1 MRFQGILVTVQ
12 ILDVTGLSK
21 TSSAF
26 RSALAETALSMGLNP
41 SYLAACMAIET
52 AHTFS
57 PAIQNPYT
65 SATGLI
71 QFMPATARAMG
82 TTVEAL
88 KRMSAVAQ
96 LAYVK
101 RFFQPYLGRIRPSV
115 PGDYYLA
122 IFYPALV
129 GKDPSTVIYSSG
141 DTGYAQNAGLDRN
154 QDGIITASD
163 VTATV
168 DGVVADARTRPPL
181 DVAVGTSVLAWAF
194 GGLVV
199 SLVGY
204 ALFERRR
211 DVSHFLEKRL
221 SV

>member
-1 MRFQGILVTVQ
+1 VQLLDIAGIR
-12 ILDVTGLSK
+12 K

-57 PAIQNPYT
+57 PSIQNPFT
-65 SATGLI
+65 NATGLI
-71 QFMPATARAMG
+71 QFMPNTAAAMG
-82 TTVEAL
+82 TSVETL
-88 KRMSAVAQ
+88 KRMSAIDQ

-101 RFFQPYLGRIRPSV
+101 RFFQPYLGRIRPNV
-115 PGDYYLA
+115 PGDYYLS

-129 GKDPSTVIYSSG
+129 GKDPSTVIYSAG
-141 DTGYAQNAGLDRN
+141 DTGYAQNPGLDRN
-154 QDGIITASD
+154 GDGFITVSD

-168 DGVVADARTRPPL
+168 DGVVADARTRPTL
-181 DVAVGTSVLAWAF
+181 DVTVGASVFAWAF

-204 ALFERRR
+204 VLYDRRR
-211 DVSHFLEKRL
+211 EVSHFLEQRL
-221 SV
+221 ST